1 MSRQYAVIGLGY
13 FGMTV
18 ALELVRQDHEVLGI
32 DHDEGR
38 VDSLANQLTHTV
50 IADPKDERALDELDL
65 HRFDAVLIDLDT
77 IESSI
82 LCAMHVS
89 GRKVQELWV
98 RALSDDHYKLLEH
111 LGVNHIVYPEHDQ
124 GIHVAQ
130 SINHRTVVDMISLGD
145 GQYVIEVEITRAL
158 VEHQGKG
165 GIMHLHDNE
174 SARLVAIKRDDK
186 LDCSPDNNA
195 DLKAGDHV
203 ILIGDLDALKRFD
216 VKA

>member
-1 MSRQYAVIGLGY
+1 
-13 FGMTV
+13 
-18 ALELVRQDHEVLGI
+18 
-32 DHDEGR
+32 
-38 VDSLANQLTHTV
+38 
-50 IADPKDERALDELDL
+50 
-65 HRFDAVLIDLDT
+65 
-77 IESSI
+77 
-82 LCAMHVS
+82 
-89 GRKVQELWV
+89 
-98 RALSDDHYKLLEH
+98 
-111 LGVNHIVYPEHDQ
+111 
-124 GIHVAQ
+124 
-130 SINHRTVVDMISLGD
+130 MISLGD